1 MKGYFKYIWKA
12 VNQEYE
18 NMNPIIWGEY
28 VYPGLGEFHRL
39 LLHFSPL
46 LTSEEILGKA
56 MNTQNELV
64 RLTIPLVIFLAI
76 ELSS

>member
-1 MKGYFKYIWKA
+1 
-12 VNQEYE
+12 
-18 NMNPIIWGEY
+18 MNPIILEEY
-28 VYPGLGEFHRL
+28 VYSGLGQFHRL

-56 MNTQNELV
+56 MNTQNKLV
-64 RLTIPLVIFLAI
+64 RLTIPLVTFLAI

>member
-28 VYPGLGEFHRL
+28 VYPGLGEFTDFSYTFPL
-39 LLHFSPL
+39 CLHL
-46 LTSEEILGKA
+46 RKY
-56 MNTQNELV
+56 
-64 RLTIPLVIFLAI
+64 
-76 ELSS
+76 

>member
-1 MKGYFKYIWKA
+1 
-12 VNQEYE
+12 
-18 NMNPIIWGEY
+18 MNPIILEEY
-28 VYPGLGEFHRL
+28 VYSGLGQFHRF

-56 MNTQNELV
+56 MNTQNKLV
-64 RLTIPLVIFLAI
+64 RLTIPLVTFLAI